1 MPDFGDLEQ
10 EAKSHSKQVDKSIEV
25 AQKKADEEVD
35 GRDHGIVDKAANA
48 AEKELGGEQGNA
60 TQPTP

>member
-10 EAKSHSKQVDKSIEV
+10 EAKSHSKQVDKGKEV
-25 AQKKADEEVD
+25 AQKEADERLD
-35 GRDHGIVDKAANA
+35 GRDHGIVDKATDA

-60 TQPTP
+60 TQPTQ